1 MYVCVCLCAHSM
13 KLIIFLCSSPGQTE
27 EDGNNVCC
35 NFNIRS
41 TKNHMDL
48 SEEHTK
54 GYF

>member
-1 MYVCVCLCAHSM
+1 MYVCVCLPAHSM

-35 NFNIRS
+35 NFNIRA